1 MPEEKFRSRL
11 RSFFHE
17 LRRRK
22 VIRAMVAYLVV
33 GAGIAEGA
41 TIFLPPLGVPV
52 WVPNMVAVLVVLGFP
67 VAMVLSWMF
76 DIVPDPEDEAQAGN
90 GSTAGSVAPA
100 SGRFLSA
107 TQMEGQRLFHYDIL
121 ERLGVGGMGVVY
133 KARDTR
139 LDRIVALKVLSDHLL
154 ADADAKERFLIEA
167 KAAAA
172 LDHPNIC
179 AIHEVGETDDG
190 RFYIALQYY

>member
-1 MPEEKFRSRL
+1 MPEENFRSRL

-52 WVPNMVAVLVVLGFP
+52 WVPNMVAILVVLGFP

-76 DIVPDPEDEAQAGN
+76 DIVPDPEEEGAAL
-90 GSTAGSVAPA
+90 AI
-100 SGRFLSA
+100 GR
-107 TQMEGQRLFHYDIL
+107 EIGDKEL
-121 ERLGVGGMGVVY
+121 E
-133 KARDTR
+133 
-139 LDRIVALKVLSDHLL
+139 LL
-154 ADADAKERFLIEA
+154 ASK
-167 KAAAA
+167 
-172 LDHPNIC
+172 
-179 AIHEVGETDDG
+179 
-190 RFYIALQYY
+190 LQSPDYTI

>member
-1 MPEEKFRSRL
+1 M
-11 RSFFHE
+11 
-17 LRRRK
+17 
-22 VIRAMVAYLVV
+22 VV

-52 WVPNMVAVLVVLGFP
+52 WVPNMVAILVVLGFP
-67 VAMVLSWMF
+67 VAMVLAWMF
-76 DIVPDPEDEAQAGN
+76 DIVPDPKEEGEGEAQASDAG
-90 GSTAGSVAPA
+90 TAGSAAPA

-179 AIHEVGETDDG
+179 AIHEVGDTDDG
-190 RFYIALQYY
+190 RFYIAMQ